1 MAYWFLLLLPHILS
15 SFYILHGKKGLE
27 MVTLW
32 FKSSLCF
39 STLLTFDSSFFLPL
53 PSFFVTFSQT
63 VSDHVI
69 HARLHVVWT
78 RTKGIQSQWTLT
90 ETSVKLQQNR
100 GENRAAECGQ
110 GCCCC
115 DVNLCPVNVWA
126 ELANYKQRWKTHRVL
141 MRCDIR
147 LHTWPR
153 AQLDRWRCLKGGYT
167 RCILLP
173 TTASPS
179 LSFLSCSLCV
189 TLISSCIMN

>member
-1 MAYWFLLLLPHILS
+1 
-15 SFYILHGKKGLE
+15 

-90 ETSVKLQQNR
+90 ETSVKLQQN
-100 GENRAAECGQ
+100 GGGNRAADCGQ

-115 DVNLCPVNVWA
+115 DVNLCPVNVWTTCKLQTKVQDTPSTNTLRHPITYLTGGTA
-126 ELANYKQRWKTHRVL
+126 WPVKVFEGWLRMLHSLAQ
-141 MRCDIR
+141 
-147 LHTWPR
+147 
-153 AQLDRWRCLKGGYT
+153 Q
-167 RCILLP
+167 LLP
-173 TTASPS
+173 LLCHSCPVPFI
-179 LSFLSCSLCV
+179 FLSSASV
-189 TLISSCIMN
+189 SWIKKASC